1 MLDFLVGL
9 TFSFLIAFVAYKKAS
24 LNKSGCLAATVLGTG
39 IYYFGGLWF
48 SIIMISF
55 FISSSILTKFKNNNK
70 ESLEKLN
77 EKGGKRDYM
86 QVFAN
91 GGVGLIIS
99 VLYYFYQSPV
109 FLLAYAVSFA
119 EATAD
124 TWASEVGVLSKSK
137 PINILN
143 FKPLEKGMSGGI
155 SILGTTFAFLG
166 ASFISFIYF
175 IASVITYRDIKQ
187 SLIYSILCLVIGFI
201 GSIVDSI
208 LGASVQAQYYCEDL
222 KTITEKK
229 EYKGKPNKLIKGIAF
244 INNDMVNLNSNLIST
259 LIVFILVNIRSWFD
273 SSLGLYIKS

>member
-39 IYYFGGLWF
+39 LYYFGGLWF

-55 FISSSILTKFKNNNK
+55 FVSSSILTKFKNNNK
-70 ESLEKLN
+70 ESLDKLN
-77 EKGGKRDYM
+77 EKGGNRDYM

-91 GGVGLIIS
+91 GGIGLIIS

-143 FKPLEKGMSGGI
+143 LKPLEKGMSGGI